1 VGTKADLNRKGIQ
14 PSVAQTPSNDSRSQ
28 AVIEITEPSTE
39 PGSVSSQLFSLSSFS
54 ADQLRTL
61 ISNRTSREAEIRT
74 LGSLLRTMVR
84 LGDYQL
90 SKDDSATFVDLLDV
104 ICRPAEEQE
113 LQGSSSS
120 KAPIKLKD
128 AVGRKFSFP
137 WSLCKSW
144 QVCTITKC
152 LER

>member
-1 VGTKADLNRKGIQ
+1 M
-14 PSVAQTPSNDSRSQ
+14 
-28 AVIEITEPSTE
+28 EITETSPE

-74 LGSLLRTMVR
+74 LGSLLRTMVK

-104 ICRPAEEQE
+104 LCRPAEEQE
-113 LQGSSSS
+113 LQGWSSSS

-144 QVCTITKC
+144 QVCT
-152 LER
+152 

>member
-1 VGTKADLNRKGIQ
+1 MDKKADLHEHGIQ
-14 PSVAQTPSNDSRSQ
+14 PSVAQTPSKESRSQ
-28 AVIEITEPSTE
+28 TVMELTEPS
-39 PGSVSSQLFSLSSFS
+39 PYLGSISSQLFSLSSFS

-61 ISNRTSREAEIRT
+61 ISDRTSREAEIRT
-74 LGSLLRTMVR
+74 LGSLLRTMVK

-90 SKDDSATFVDLLDV
+90 SKDDSATFMDLLDV
-104 ICRPAEEQE
+104 LCRPAEEQE

-144 QVCTITKC
+144 QVII
-152 LER
+152 